1 MMKYLLIPVLAVF
14 CWSCNDQQDN
24 YTKATDAQDAGREF
38 IRASLDGDLKKAKF
52 YLLKDSANLDLLE
65 TWKKKHYD
73 KLSSEDRRQYRG
85 ADIRPVTI
93 ETIVPDSLVNY
104 VYTNSF
110 KEKDTTVLSVVKV
123 NGEWLVDFKQVHGM
137 KH

>member
-1 MMKYLLIPVLAVF
+1 MMKYLLLPVLAIIA
-14 CWSCNDQQDN
+14 WSCNNQQDS

-73 KLSSEDRRQYRG
+73 KLSSEDRRQYSD
-85 ADIRPVTI
+85 AQIRPVAI
-93 ETIVPDSLVNY
+93 EPVNDSLVNY
-104 VYTNSF
+104 IYTNSF
-110 KEKDTTVLSVVKV
+110 KQKDTTVLSVVKV
-123 NGEWLVDFKQVHGM
+123 NGEWLVDFKQVHTW

>member
-1 MMKYLLIPVLAVF
+1 MMKYLLLPVLGLI
-14 CWSCNDQQDN
+14 CWSCNQQDS

-52 YLLKDSANLDLLE
+52 YLLKDSANLDLLD
-65 TWKKKHYD
+65 TWKRKHYD
-73 KLSSEDRRQYRG
+73 QLNNDDRRQYRD
-85 ADIRPVTI
+85 AQIRPISI
-93 ETIVPDSLVNY
+93 EPVNDSVVNY
-104 VYTNSF
+104 VFTNSF

-123 NGEWLVDFKQVHGM
+123 NGEWLVDFKQVHGF

>member
-1 MMKYLLIPVLAVF
+1 MMKYLLLPVLALI
-14 CWSCNDQQDN
+14 CWSCNQQDS

-52 YLLKDSANLDLLE
+52 YLLKDSANLDLLD
-65 TWKKKHYD
+65 TWKRKHYD
-73 KLSSEDRRQYRG
+73 QLSSEDRRQYRD
-85 ADIRPVTI
+85 AQIRPVTI
-93 ETIVPDSLVNY
+93 EPVNDSLVNY

-110 KEKDTTVLSVVKV
+110 KEKDTTVLAVVKV
-123 NGEWLVDFKQVHGM
+123 NDEWLVDFKQVHGL

>member
-1 MMKYLLIPVLAVF
+1 MMKYLLLPVLAF
-14 CWSCNDQQDN
+14 IGFGCNNQQDS

-52 YLLKDSANLDLLE
+52 YMLKDSANLDLLE

-73 KLSSEDRRQYRG
+73 KRSSEERRLYRE
-85 ADIRPVTI
+85 AQIRPVSI
-93 ETIVPDSLVNY
+93 EPVNDSLVNY
-104 VYTNSF
+104 IYTNSF

-123 NGEWLVDFKQVHGM
+123 NDEWLVDFKQVHTW

>member
-1 MMKYLLIPVLAVF
+1 MMKYLLLPVLALI
-14 CWSCNDQQDN
+14 CWSCNQQDS

-52 YLLKDSANLDLLE
+52 YLLKDSANLDLLD
-65 TWKKKHYD
+65 TWKRKHYD
-73 KLSSEDRRQYRG
+73 QLSSEDRRQYRD
-85 ADIRPVTI
+85 AQIRPVTI
-93 ETIVPDSLVNY
+93 EPVNDSLVNY

-110 KEKDTTVLSVVKV
+110 KEKDTTVLAVVKV
-123 NGEWLVDFKQVHGM
+123 NDEWLVDFKQVHSF

>member
-1 MMKYLLIPVLAVF
+1 MMKYLLLPVLALI
-14 CWSCNDQQDN
+14 CWSCNQQDS

-52 YLLKDSANLDLLE
+52 YLLKDSANMDLLD
-65 TWKKKHYD
+65 TWKRKHYD
-73 KLSSEDRRQYRG
+73 QLSPEDRRQYRD
-85 ADIRPVTI
+85 AQIRPVTI
-93 ETIVPDSLVNY
+93 EPVNDSLVNY

-110 KEKDTTVLSVVKV
+110 KEKDTTVLAVVKV
-123 NGEWLVDFKQVHGM
+123 NDEWLIDFKQVHRF

>member
-1 MMKYLLIPVLAVF
+1 MMKYLLIPVLAII
-14 CWSCNDQQDN
+14 CWSCNQQDS

-52 YLLKDSANLDLLE
+52 YLLKDSANLDLLD
-65 TWKKKHYD
+65 TWKRKHYD
-73 KLSSEDRRQYRG
+73 QLSSEDRRQYRD
-85 ADIRPVTI
+85 AQIRPVSI
-93 ETIVPDSLVNY
+93 DPVNDSLVNY

-110 KEKDTTVLSVVKV
+110 KEKDTTVLAVVKV
-123 NGEWLVDFKQVHGM
+123 NDEWLVDFKQVHSF